1 MLLAA
6 LLALWVQS
14 APPPDWQAQGLKALD
29 EKRYDA
35 AVAAFQKAVE
45 SDPKDYAA
53 LFNLGLANS
62 FLRKD
67 SDAIAAYEK
76 VLDLKP
82 GLYEAELNLGILL
95 IRDKRAADAIPKLKQ
110 ASETKPKEFRPLF
123 YLGEAYLAS
132 GQPGEAEGAYRSALE
147 IDAKS
152 AAAEAGLGRALVKS
166 DHLAEAAEHFRKA
179 GELDPSYKS
188 ELLQVGE
195 AYEAKQQ
202 PDEAIR
208 IYEQFPDNVGA
219 QERAAQL
226 LLGQG
231 RAGEAIPRLEAAMK
245 AEPTQAN
252 RMALAAAY
260 INAKQFDKGAPLLAQ
275 AIQSEPN
282 NYELRMMAGRLLRD
296 QHKYNEASGQFFQAT
311 KIKPD
316 SAEAW
321 SDLAGA
327 LVLAEQYP
335 QAVAALDRVK
345 ALGAEKPGHLFF
357 RAISLDHM
365 HLDKPALAAYQA
377 FLAASGGSRPDEEFK
392 ARQRVRILE
401 KEISKK

>member
-14 APPPDWQAQGLKALD
+14 APPDWQAQGLKALD
-29 EKRYDA
+29 EKRFDA
-35 AVAAFQKAVE
+35 AAEAFQRAVE
-45 SDPKDYAA
+45 SDPKDYTA
-53 LFNLGLANS
+53 LFNLALADG

-67 SDAIAAYEK
+67 GDAISAYQK
-76 VLDLKP
+76 VLELKP
-82 GLYEAELNLGILL
+82 GLYEAQLNLGILL
-95 IRDKRAADAIPKLKQ
+95 IRNKRPDDAIAQLKPP
-110 ASETKPKEFRPLF
+110 SEARPKEFRPVY

-132 GQPGEAEGAYRSALE
+132 GRFADAEAAFQSALA
-147 IDAKS
+147 IDPKS
-152 AAAEAGLGRALVKS
+152 APAESGLGRSLLKS
-166 DHLAEAAEHFRKA
+166 DRLADAAEHLRKA
-179 GELDPSYKS
+179 GELDPAYKN

-202 PDEAIR
+202 ADEAIR
-208 IYEQFPDNVGA
+208 IYGQFPDNAGA
-219 QERAAQL
+219 KERAAQL

-231 RAGEAIPRLEAAMK
+231 RAAEAIPQLEAAMK
-245 AEPTQAN
+245 ADPTQAN
-252 RMALAAAY
+252 RTALAAAY
-260 INAKQFDKGAPLLAQ
+260 ISAKQFDKGAALLGQ

-296 QHKYNEASGQFFQAT
+296 QHKYNEASAQFFQAT
-311 KIKPD
+311 KIKSD
-316 SAEAW
+316 SADAW
-321 SDLAGA
+321 SDLAGT

-345 ALGAEKPGHLFF
+345 SLGAEKPGHLFF

-365 HLDKPALAAYQA
+365 HLDKPAVQAYQA

-401 KEISKK
+401 REISKK

>member
-1 MLLAA
+1 MLLVA

-14 APPPDWQAQGLKALD
+14 APPDWQAQGLKALD
-29 EKRYDA
+29 EKRFDA
-35 AVAAFQKAVE
+35 AAEAFQKAVE
-45 SDPKDYAA
+45 RDPKDYSA
-53 LFNLGLANS
+53 LFNLALADS
-62 FLRKD
+62 LLRKD
-67 SDAIAAYEK
+67 ADAIAAYEK
-76 VLDLKP
+76 VLELKP
-82 GLYEAELNLGILL
+82 GLYEADLNLGILL
-95 IRDKRAADAIPKLKQ
+95 IRNKRAEDAIAKLKQ
-110 ASETKPKEFRPLF
+110 ASESRPKEFRPAY

-132 GQPGEAEGAYRSALE
+132 GQAGEAESAYRSALE
-147 IDAKS
+147 IDSKS
-152 AAAEAGLGRALVKS
+152 APAEAGLGRTLLKS
-166 DHLAEAAEHFRKA
+166 DHLAEAAEHLRKA
-179 GELDPSYKS
+179 GELDPAYKND
-188 ELLQVGE
+188 LLQVAE

-202 PDEAIR
+202 AGEALR

-219 QERAAQL
+219 QERAAQI

-245 AEPTQAN
+245 AQPIQAN

-260 INAKQFDKGAPLLAQ
+260 INAKQFDKGAALLAQ

-296 QHKYNEASGQFFQAT
+296 QHKYNQASGQFFEAT

-316 SAEAW
+316 SADAW
-321 SDLAGA
+321 SDLGGT

-335 QAVAALDRVK
+335 QAIAALDRVK
-345 ALGAEKPGHLFF
+345 SLGAEKPGHIFF
-357 RAISLDHM
+357 RAISLDHL
-365 HLDKPALAAYQA
+365 HQNKPALAAYQA
-377 FLAASGGSRPDEEFK
+377 FLAASAGSRPDEEFK